1 MAVHVMKSSRE
12 DAWLDARLRIG
23 LYQVVDDIE
32 NDRVS
37 FRRVSCN
44 EECVC
49 LKQTTVVE
57 DISVSELKKEFDVGE
72 HCTNEQIEKVDE
84 LLRMNADAFAQ
95 NDNDLGYTDMI
106 RHSIGTSAETPFSL
120 PFIRIT
126 PIQYHEVNDHIR
138 MLLGQGIIKESH
150 WAWA

>member
-12 DAWLDARLRIG
+12 DAWLDGRLRIG

-72 HCTNEQIEKVDE
+72 HCTNEQIEKLDE
-84 LLRMNADAFAQ
+84 
-95 NDNDLGYTDMI
+95 GYTDMI
-106 RHSIGTSAETPFSL
+106 RYSIGTSAETPFSL
-120 PFIRIT
+120 PFRRIT
-126 PIQYHEVNDHIR
+126 AIQYQEVNDHIR
-138 MLLGQGIIKESH
+138 MLLGQCIIKESH